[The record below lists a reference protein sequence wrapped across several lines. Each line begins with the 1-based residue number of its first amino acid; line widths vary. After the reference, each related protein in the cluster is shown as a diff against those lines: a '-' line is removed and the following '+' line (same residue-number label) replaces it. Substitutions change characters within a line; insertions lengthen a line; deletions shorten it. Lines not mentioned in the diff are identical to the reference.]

1 MLGHQKMAEELL
13 NEKDIKKA
21 MIEKKKILPDLDVYC
36 YDSTGKLRKTMA
48 YLNCDADFVKKT
60 KLSNKVESFFKDCKE
75 ETKFDAWLGKKPGA
89 GKEIKFEGK
98 GLTGK
103 SSIFKLYCAAFGGAS
118 KLEKLLNEQEKNVK
132 DINRDYFHNK
142 ITYKEYNNR
151 ITKVL
156 IEKATICIQ
165 VVE

>member
-1 MLGHQKMAEELL
+1 MLGKLL
-13 NEKDIKKA
+13 NEKMSKIA
-21 MIEKKKILPDLDVYC
+21 MIQANEELPVLEVHC
-36 YDSTGKLRKTMA
+36 YDSKGDFKRTMVFQYFNVNLAKTDKLFKE
-48 YLNCDADFVKKT
+48 VKG
-60 KLSNKVESFFKDCKE
+60 CKE

-118 KLEKLLNEQEKNVK
+118 KLEKLLNEQEKNVN
-132 DINRDYFHNK
+132 DIKRDYFDDK
-142 ITYKEYNNR
+142 ITYEECNDR

-156 IEKATICIQ
+156 IETTTMCIQ